1 MSDDLKSDELGSL
14 YMKMKIKQV
23 IYRSVLPFPVNVNVN
38 TMFTLGLICRV
49 ASISHPN
56 PHLNNK
62 GQTTTPGTSCPTL
75 CDKRVG
81 SLTSPAN
88 HNIEDAGDGA
98 YSL

>member
-1 MSDDLKSDELGSL
+1 MSGECE
-14 YMKMKIKQV
+14 YNV
-23 IYRSVLPFPVNVNVN
+23 YPRHFP
-38 TMFTLGLICRV
+38 R
-49 ASISHPN
+49 H

-88 HNIEDAGDGA
+88 HNIEDAGDRG
-98 YSL
+98 YGL